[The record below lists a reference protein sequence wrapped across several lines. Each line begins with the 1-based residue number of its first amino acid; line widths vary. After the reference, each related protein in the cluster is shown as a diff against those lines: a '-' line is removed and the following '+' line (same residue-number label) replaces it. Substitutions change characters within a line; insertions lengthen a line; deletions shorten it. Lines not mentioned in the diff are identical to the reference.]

1 MWGGKWRVRV
11 EESGEASGTAAV
23 EAGGE
28 ASGAVAV
35 EAGGEANGETVE
47 EGSRPRG
54 TWENLVWPE
63 CRP

>member
-28 ASGAVAV
+28 TVV
-35 EAGGEANGETVE
+35 EANGETVE